1 MNGPLAAATLMA
13 RALKLLLI
21 KREKT
26 IERAYEKLIGFAPSK
41 AVICLASIEK
51 LNGSRGATSAFILL
65 KASSLRWIDRLS
77 QAGRAHAGLR
87 CWRPRFQ
94 PRLLTSSFASQGQ
107 PGGGILTLQENE
119 HEHDCI
125 AATDDH
131 GPDIGPHLHE

>member
-1 MNGPLAAATLMA
+1 MTSAHKYEGTYEEVQFHHYCF
-13 RALKLLLI
+13 LLCLFQNLI
-21 KREKT
+21 PR
-26 IERAYEKLIGFAPSK
+26 LCNLP
-41 AVICLASIEK
+41 
-51 LNGSRGATSAFILL
+51 SRGATSAFILL